1 MSVPTSYLFGPSP
14 GRLGQPRDKSKS
26 QPSRSIDI
34 VLQHTSSSR
43 ILSLVYSLSTM
54 SQAFYDD
61 PESLLPEP
69 SAYQPAT
76 SADLDQRQG
85 QYQEYIDEHG
95 LTGAGVPQ
103 EDDGE
108 EERERLEGLKS
119 ALEQVPDEVKKVS
132 WWGPRSA
139 RRCVMEYPGKS
150 RSRAMTSGR
159 SRSVDGAG
167 RYYRVINSRSLS

>member
-1 MSVPTSYLFGPSP
+1 
-14 GRLGQPRDKSKS
+14 
-26 QPSRSIDI
+26 
-34 VLQHTSSSR
+34 
-43 ILSLVYSLSTM
+43 M

-132 WWGPRSA
+132 FGTSICKAMRNGIS
-139 RRCVMEYPGKS
+139 RKKS
-150 RSRAMTSGR
+150 VEGNDKRKVKISGR
-159 SRSVDGAG
+159 SWEISSSDKLQIIVVFIPVKG
-167 RYYRVINSRSLS
+167 

>member
-1 MSVPTSYLFGPSP
+1 MSAFTSLSPSFSLLDLILTKAKVKK
-14 GRLGQPRDKSKS
+14 RY
-26 QPSRSIDI
+26 PSTSI
-34 VLQHTSSSR
+34 
-43 ILSLVYSLSTM
+43 ILSYPVPSTSRTLFITSLRINSLHTHSM

-69 SAYQPAT
+69 SAYQQTT

-103 EDDGE
+103 ADDGE
-108 EERERLEGLKS
+108 EERERLEGLKM

-132 WWGPRSA
+132 PK
-139 RRCVMEYPGKS
+139 RRLGETI
-150 RSRAMTSGR
+150 RGR
-159 SRSVDGAG
+159 DIAQAG
-167 RYYRVINSRSLS
+167 RQI

>member
-1 MSVPTSYLFGPSP
+1 
-14 GRLGQPRDKSKS
+14 
-26 QPSRSIDI
+26 
-34 VLQHTSSSR
+34 
-43 ILSLVYSLSTM
+43 M

-76 SADLDQRQG
+76 TVDLDQRQG

-103 EDDGE
+103 ADDGE
-108 EERERLEGLKS
+108 EERERLEGLKM

-132 WWGPRSA
+132 ERKCNGQGNTAVGAGWSGKVGRSDGQ
-139 RRCVMEYPGKS
+139 RGVDVTGECWEVCLCCNHRIYPALFYPK
-150 RSRAMTSGR
+150 AMTRLPWQPSH
-159 SRSVDGAG
+159 VDGSPPA
-167 RYYRVINSRSLS
+167 RHIPLRFLPITELSD

>member
-1 MSVPTSYLFGPSP
+1 
-14 GRLGQPRDKSKS
+14 
-26 QPSRSIDI
+26 
-34 VLQHTSSSR
+34 
-43 ILSLVYSLSTM
+43 M

-69 SAYQPAT
+69 SAYQQTT

-103 EDDGE
+103 ADDGE
-108 EERERLEGLKS
+108 EERERLEGLKM

-132 WWGPRSA
+132 PK
-139 RRCVMEYPGKS
+139 RRLGETI
-150 RSRAMTSGR
+150 RGR
-159 SRSVDGAG
+159 DIAQDG
-167 RYYRVINSRSLS
+167 RQI